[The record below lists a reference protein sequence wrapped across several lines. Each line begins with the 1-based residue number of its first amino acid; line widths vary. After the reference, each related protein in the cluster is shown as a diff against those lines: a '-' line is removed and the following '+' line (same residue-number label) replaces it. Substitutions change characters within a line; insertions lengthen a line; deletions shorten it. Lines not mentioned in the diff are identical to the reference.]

1 MLALLGALAFY
12 LSWWESGWSNPKQ
25 THRASSSPHRFWWGW
40 PLSRRPCVRASRAHE
55 PRVPAVTPRG
65 RAPASHLTPHSSPTP
80 APAPPASR
88 RLLFHHHP
96 HPPLPGQVNLFLLP
110 TTFKRS
116 YFPTTFTATTRAL
129 HCTGRLLRGKFIL
142 LLRLGVFAEEAKLLP
157 SSSSCPWRPRRR
169 RRRRRRTC
177 CTAVAS
183 AVCLV
188 SRRRCRA
195 VGAGAHPPRPRRRH
209 GAQAL
214 RLRPAPRSRSRT
226 RTPNDISSTVR
237 PIASL
242 LNQSDLPCS
251 YTCFVSLRLWRLCWC
266 GLCVCD

>member
-12 LSWWESGWSNPKQ
+12 LRWWESGWSNPKR

-80 APAPPASR
+80 APAPPA
-88 RLLFHHHP
+88 
-96 HPPLPGQVNLFLLP
+96 
-110 TTFKRS
+110 
-116 YFPTTFTATTRAL
+116 FTATTRAL
-129 HCTGRLLRGKFIL
+129 HCKGRLLRGKFIL
-142 LLRLGVFAEEAKLLP
+142 LLRLGVFAEEAKLLA

-195 VGAGAHPPRPRRRH
+195 VGAGAHPAASSPSPRSPSPPPPPRR
-209 GAQAL
+209 L
-214 RLRPAPRSRSRT
+214 APGRGRGPLMTS
-226 RTPNDISSTVR
+226 P
-237 PIASL
+237 P
-242 LNQSDLPCS
+242 P
-251 YTCFVSLRLWRLCWC
+251 
-266 GLCVCD
+266 